1 MYLKSLRIRG
11 FKSFPHGI
19 ELRFHEGIAVIIGPN
34 GSGKS
39 NIADALQWAM
49 GVHSPAQLRAA
60 AGQDVLFSGS
70 DSRPPSG
77 VCEVELVLDNEC
89 GTLPLE
95 FGEVSIMRRL
105 HRESEGE
112 YYINRSRVR
121 RLDVL
126 ELLADTGLGRQ
137 MHSVIGQ
144 GGVEEILVSKPHERR
159 RFVEEAAGLGK
170 YQRRRT
176 RAEAKLARVSAEL
189 ERARDLEREVRA
201 RLRPLAMQAT
211 AAERAAKLA
220 NEIAA
225 GRVALL
231 GSEMVGERLAGDGL
245 RTQLEA
251 AAGER
256 DRVEA
261 RLAALA
267 TRRATAETELT
278 GLATAQERA
287 AHAFYAF
294 ETSRDRLA
302 AQALRLRTATAALE
316 RAIARRAALAERLAE
331 DAKRFRGEAAEA
343 ESAAQAAVADLAG
356 EENAD
361 APPAGQASARAEAA
375 LAAAMD
381 ARRSLAEA
389 QGRLVTA
396 RRESE
401 QVRART
407 EAARRRLGE
416 LAEAADR
423 VASAL
428 AAAEIGANDT
438 ASQAAEC
445 ERAVDTAVAADS
457 AAASRAQQTAAEDR
471 GRREAADEL
480 EHRLRSATTR
490 LAALERAL
498 DRGEGLSPAAQA
510 LKRAG
515 AVLVVAGVEA
525 RVGYERAVAAAL
537 GWRAGAVVA
546 ERIEDAVDLLHD
558 AEGELGVVLASS
570 QGAGGALSPSPAAR
584 PLAEVVEI
592 KDESVA
598 RLIEGVWLVDDLTQ
612 VSHGIAVTVDGE
624 GIDADRGEL
633 WRTADAGEAAWMAAR
648 SERERVSAE
657 AEQLEQELA
666 VAMTGA
672 EESAQA
678 AADAAAEARTA
689 GTAMAAAREAA
700 ASAVEAARQ
709 AAARRDAL
717 ADELARTDA
726 GRDLAGADLDTAQ
739 ERLAELDAATV
750 AHAAD
755 EQERRTA
762 ATAADEEHAR
772 LELARRELAEQEAR
786 AAARRAMLEERL
798 ARHREDVARLGAA
811 AEEAESGQATCAYA
825 IAQSELTL
833 PEARSLGERLTG
845 VAATAERL
853 RDPARAGVDS
863 VERRAAELAAELQS
877 CAEQEAAQQ
886 TEARRASSVATELE
900 VSLARGAER
909 IAELERRR
917 GVIAAE
923 HALEATDP
931 DEPLPPEDAAG
942 LAARLERLERRREGL
957 GAVNPLAAEEYE
969 AEQQRSGELVAQCD
983 DLERSLRELRSLIR
997 DLTQTID
1004 RRFAETFAEVQ
1015 AHFRDTVATLFPG
1028 GSGRLRLTDDVVSA
1042 QPIRAAADGQEEEA
1056 REESEEV
1063 ADEPGIELEVRP
1075 AGKRIESLSLL
1086 SGGEKALTA
1095 IAFLFALMLTKPSP
1109 FYVLDEVEAAL
1120 DDANIERFLTL
1131 LRESQKKAQFI
1142 VITHQRRTMEVADVL
1157 YGVSMAG
1164 DGESRVLSRR
1174 MPAETD
1180 LHHAIESA

>member
-1 MYLKSLRIRG
+1 MYLKSVHIRG
-11 FKSFPHGI
+11 FKSFPHGV
-19 ELRFHEGIAVIIGPN
+19 ELRFQEGIAVIIGPN

-95 FGEVSIMRRL
+95 FGEVSVMRRL

-201 RLRPLAMQAT
+201 HLRPLAMQAT

-220 NEIAA
+220 GEIAA

-231 GSEMVGERLAGDGL
+231 GSEMIAERRAGDGL
-245 RTQLEA
+245 RSRLET

-256 DRVEA
+256 DRLEA
-261 RLAALA
+261 RLAGLA
-267 TRRATAETELT
+267 QRRATAETELT

-302 AQALRLRTATAALE
+302 AQALRLRTATTALE
-316 RAIARRAALAERLAE
+316 RGVARRASVAERLAA
-331 DAKRFRGEAAEA
+331 DAARFRAEAAEA
-343 ESAAQAAVADLAG
+343 EASAQAAGADLDTEQA
-356 EENAD
+356 AD
-361 APPAGQASARAEAA
+361 TGASGQASARAEAA

-381 ARRSLAEA
+381 ARRALAEA

-401 QVRART
+401 QLRART
-407 EAARRRLGE
+407 EAVQKRLAE
-416 LAEAADR
+416 LAETAEG
-423 VASAL
+423 
-428 AAAEIGANDT
+428 AAAGLADAESRAGEAV
-438 ASQAAEC
+438 SQAAE
-445 ERAVDTAVAADS
+445 RAQAAEQAVAAD
-457 AAASRAQQTAAEDR
+457 AAAADRAQKTAAEDR
-471 GRREAADEL
+471 DRRAAADEL
-480 EHRLRSATTR
+480 ELRLRSATTR

-498 DRGEGLSPAAQA
+498 ERGEGLSPAAQA

-515 AVLVVAGVEA
+515 AALVVSGVAA
-525 RVGYERAVAAAL
+525 RAGYERAVAAAL

-546 ERIEDAVDLLHD
+546 ERIEDAVDLLHG
-558 AEGELGVVLASS
+558 AEGELGVVLASAE
-570 QGAGGALSPSPAAR
+570 GFAGALPPSPSAR

-592 KDESVA
+592 KDASVA
-598 RLIEGVWLVDDLTQ
+598 RLVEGVWLVDDLTQ
-612 VSHGIAVTVDGE
+612 VKHGIAVTVEGE
-624 GIDADRGEL
+624 GVDADRGEL

-648 SERERVSAE
+648 TERERVAVE
-657 AEQLEQELA
+657 TEQLERELA
-666 VAMTGA
+666 
-672 EESAQA
+672 A
-678 AADAAAEARTA
+678 ALTATDDSGNAAAEAAEAARTA
-689 GTAMAAAREAA
+689 GAAMSTAREAA
-700 ASAVEAARQ
+700 AAAAETARQ
-709 AAARRDAL
+709 AAVRRDAL

-726 GRDLAGADLDTAQ
+726 ARDLADADLETAR
-739 ERLAELDAATV
+739 ERLAELDAAAA
-750 AHAAD
+750 AHAAE

-772 LELARRELAEQEAR
+772 LEQLRRELADEQAR
-786 AAARRAMLEERL
+786 AAARRATLEERL
-798 ARHREDVARLGAA
+798 ARHRGDAARLAAA
-811 AEEAESGQATCAYA
+811 AEDAEGGQAACAYA
-825 IAQSELTL
+825 IAQSQLAL
-833 PEARSLGERLTG
+833 PEALSLGERLAEI
-845 VAATAERL
+845 AAAAERL
-853 RDPARAGVDS
+853 RDPARAGVDT
-863 VERRAAELAAELQS
+863 VERRAAELAAELQA
-877 CAEQEAAQQ
+877 CAEQEAAEQA
-886 TEARRASSVATELE
+886 EARRASGVATELE
-900 VSLARGAER
+900 VALARGAER
-909 IAELERRR
+909 IAELDRRR
-917 GVIAAE
+917 GLIAAE
-923 HALEATDP
+923 HGLEPADP
-931 DEPLPPEDAAG
+931 GEPLPPEEAAG
-942 LAARLERLERRREGL
+942 LAARLERLERRRESL

-969 AEQQRSGELVAQCD
+969 AEKQRSGELVAQCD

-1004 RRFAETFAEVQ
+1004 QRFAETFAEVQ
-1015 AHFRDTVATLFPG
+1015 AHFRDTIATLFPG
-1028 GSGRLRLTDDVVSA
+1028 GAGRLRLTDDVVSA
-1042 QPIRAAADGQEEEA
+1042 QPIRTAAEGQEEEPSEA
-1056 REESEEV
+1056 AEEV
-1063 ADEPGIELEVRP
+1063 SDEPGIELEVRP

-1157 YGVSMAG
+1157 YGVSMGG

-1174 MPAETD
+1174 MPAESE
-1180 LHHAIESA
+1180 LHHAVESA

>member
-11 FKSFPHGI
+11 FKSFPHGV
-19 ELRFHEGIAVIIGPN
+19 ELRFHEGIAVVIGPN

-49 GVHSPAQLRAA
+49 GVHSPAQLRAT
-60 AGQDVLFSGS
+60 AGEDVLFSGS

-95 FGEVSIMRRL
+95 FGEVSVMRRL

-112 YYINRSRVR
+112 YYINRSRMR

-211 AAERAAKLA
+211 AADRAAKLA
-220 NEIAA
+220 GEIAA

-231 GSEMVGERLAGDGL
+231 GSEMVGERRAGDGL
-245 RTQLEA
+245 RGRLET

-267 TRRATAETELT
+267 QRRSTAEVELT

-316 RAIARRAALAERLAE
+316 RAIGRRASVAERLAA
-331 DAKRFRGEAAEA
+331 DAARFRGEAAEA
-343 ESAAQAAVADLAG
+343 EASAQAAGTDLAA
-356 EENAD
+356 EETAD
-361 APPAGQASARAEAA
+361 PAAFGQASARTEAA

-381 ARRSLAEA
+381 ARRALAEA

-401 QVRART
+401 QLRART
-407 EAARRRLGE
+407 QAAQERQGE
-416 LAEAADR
+416 LAKGAERAA
-423 VASAL
+423 AGL
-428 AAAEIGANDT
+428 AAAETGA
-438 ASQAAEC
+438 AEAAAQAAKHEHAA
-445 ERAVDTAVAADS
+445 EQAVASD
-457 AAASRAQQTAAEDR
+457 AAAAERAQQAAAEDR
-471 GRREAADEL
+471 DRRAAADEL
-480 EHRLRSATTR
+480 EHRLRSASTR

-498 DRGEGLSPAAQA
+498 ERGEGLSPAAQA

-515 AVLVVAGVEA
+515 AALVGSGVEA
-525 RVGYERAVAAAL
+525 QVGYERAVAAAL

-546 ERIEDAVDLLHD
+546 ERIEDAVDLLHG
-558 AEGELGVVLASS
+558 AEGELGVVLASAEGS
-570 QGAGGALSPSPAAR
+570 AGALPPSPTAR

-592 KDESVA
+592 RDASVA
-598 RLIEGVWLVDDLTQ
+598 RLVEGVWLVDDLTR
-612 VSHGIAVTVDGE
+612 VRHGIAVTVDGE

-648 SERERVSAE
+648 TERQRVAAE
-657 AEQLEQELA
+657 TAQLEQELA
-666 VAMTGA
+666 AARAAADDSGKAATT
-672 EESAQA
+672 
-678 AADAAAEARTA
+678 AADAARTA
-689 GTAMAAAREAA
+689 GAAMSAAREAA
-700 ASAVEAARQ
+700 AAATEAARQ

-726 GRDLAGADLDTAQ
+726 ARDLAGADLETAQ
-739 ERLAELDAATV
+739 ERLAELDAAGA
-750 AHAAD
+750 AHAAE

-762 ATAADEEHAR
+762 ATAADEAHAR
-772 LELARRELAEQEAR
+772 LEQLRRELAEQEAR
-786 AAARRAMLEERL
+786 TAARRATLEERL
-798 ARHREDVARLGAA
+798 ARHRGDAARLAAA
-811 AEEAESGQATCAYA
+811 AEEAESGQAACAYA
-825 IAQSELTL
+825 VAQCELAL
-833 PEARSLGERLTG
+833 PEALSLAGCLTE
-845 VAATAERL
+845 VAAAAERL
-853 RDPARAGVDS
+853 RDPARAGVDT
-863 VERRAAELAAELQS
+863 VERRAAELAAELQA
-877 CAEQEAAQQ
+877 CAEQEAGEQA
-886 TEARRASSVATELE
+886 EARRASGIATELE
-900 VSLARGAER
+900 VALGRGAER
-909 IAELERRR
+909 IVELERRR
-917 GVIAAE
+917 RLIAAE
-923 HALEATDP
+923 HGLEPVDP

-942 LAARLERLERRREGL
+942 LATRLERLERRRESL

-969 AEQQRSGELVAQCD
+969 AEKQRSGDLVAQCD

-1004 RRFAETFAEVQ
+1004 QRFAETFAEVQ
-1015 AHFRDTVATLFPG
+1015 AHFRDTIATLFPG
-1028 GSGRLRLTDDVVSA
+1028 GAGRLRLTDDVVSA
-1042 QPIRAAADGQEEEA
+1042 QPIRTAAEGQEGDAAEEA
-1056 REESEEV
+1056 EDV
-1063 ADEPGIELEVRP
+1063 PDQPGIELEVRP

-1174 MPAETD
+1174 MPAESD
-1180 LHHAIESA
+1180 LHHAVESA